1 MKVDRVGMSGKL
13 LGQISQEYFEE
24 SGVRVEFEATEM
36 DTSVRLT
43 KTQQYLN
50 SRSTGIDVFEID
62 VIWPGL
68 IGDQLLDLTP
78 SMKGSFADFLPSL
91 IQNNTYTGRL
101 VAIPYY
107 VDFGLLYYRTDLL
120 AKYGYEAPPATW
132 AELEEMAARI
142 QAGEREAGVADFHG
156 FVFHGA
162 AREGLTCAFLEWSAS
177 DGGGTMVEPDGTISI
192 NNPKAAAAID
202 RAARWMGTITSSDAL
217 SMDEEGARIAF
228 QGGHAAFMRNWTYAY
243 AYMNQG
249 DSGVRG
255 KFAVTQIPAG
265 ETGHRATLGGWQLA
279 VSRYSTHTAEA
290 TRFALWMTD
299 RKNQLRRAVEGGYAP
314 TRPSLYASPELREA
328 MPHFANV
335 LPMLE
340 QSCVRPSTVT
350 GPSYPQISSATYST
364 VHRALKGEMTGA
376 EAVAH
381 LDKTYREIL
390 DQ

>member
-1 MKVDRVGMSGKL
+1 MSGDSAIVPSLCRRASLPAGFRLFCGTLIAAPLLLSCGGEEKRNGGGDSDTVLRMKVDRVGMSGKL

-202 RAARWMGTITSSDAL
+202 RATAPAARLRARRDGPAWASRFTWQRTAEQLVRACAEVVSANDRPRETLDLVPAATFDHAGG
-217 SMDEEGARIAF
+217 GAR
-228 QGGHAAFMRNWTYAY
+228 
-243 AYMNQG
+243 
-249 DSGVRG
+249 
-255 KFAVTQIPAG
+255 
-265 ETGHRATLGGWQLA
+265 
-279 VSRYSTHTAEA
+279 
-290 TRFALWMTD
+290 
-299 RKNQLRRAVEGGYAP
+299 
-314 TRPSLYASPELREA
+314 
-328 MPHFANV
+328 
-335 LPMLE
+335 
-340 QSCVRPSTVT
+340 
-350 GPSYPQISSATYST
+350 
-364 VHRALKGEMTGA
+364 
-376 EAVAH
+376 
-381 LDKTYREIL
+381 
-390 DQ
+390 